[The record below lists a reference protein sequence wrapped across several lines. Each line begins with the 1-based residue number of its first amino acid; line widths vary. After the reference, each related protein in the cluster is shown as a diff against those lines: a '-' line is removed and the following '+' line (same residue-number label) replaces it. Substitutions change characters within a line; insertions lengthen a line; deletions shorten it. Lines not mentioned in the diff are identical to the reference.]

1 MLDFNDAEPQR
12 EMGLIEDGTIV
23 TVHTHI
29 RSGGAGD
36 GGWLKRSKGG
46 DSLALDAEFTV
57 IEGPY
62 ANRKF
67 WTLFTLDGTTD
78 GHAKAGAIS
87 RTRLRAMLES
97 ARGILP
103 TDTSDAAKQARTT
116 QSYEDFEGLRFVC
129 RVGVEKAAEGSGF
142 KDKNQLAEVITPD
155 KKAWVKVD
163 QVAKKQAPL
172 FSAPAKAPTANGF
185 QPQAVAPGAAQNP
198 QATVGKPDWA
208 TRT

>member
-1 MLDFNDAEPQR
+1 VLDFNDALPQR
-12 EMGLIEDGTIV
+12 EVGLIEDGSIV
-23 TVHTHI
+23 TVHMTV
-29 RSGGAGD
+29 RPGGAGD
-36 GGWLKRSKGG
+36 GGWLKRSKSG

-57 IEGPY
+57 TEGPY

-67 WTLFTLDGTTD
+67 WTLFTLEGTTD

-87 RTRLRAMLES
+87 GTRLRAILES

-103 TDTSDAAKQARTT
+103 SDTSDAAKQARRTN
-116 QSYEDFEGLRFVC
+116 SYEDFDGLRFVC
-129 RVGVEKAAEGSGF
+129 RVGVEKAAEGSGY

-163 QVAKKQAPL
+163 QIAKKQAPL
-172 FSAPAKAPTANGF
+172 FSAPAAAQAPASNGF
-185 QPQAVAPGAAQNP
+185 QPQAVAPNAAP
-198 QATVGKPDWA
+198 QATVGKPAWA